1 MSQSQDPISTIA
13 DLIETKSAIKQQT
26 FRALCETFKAM
37 KSEAKAVVEKINAE
51 IKSKDRD
58 ISIKV
63 INVSDHE
70 FHIKMAG
77 DLLVFLMH
85 TNIVT
90 LDHNH
95 GFNKSDYVQQ
105 SPMRKYLGQVNV
117 YNFMA
122 DSITY
127 NRLND
132 PGYLVARLS
141 MNFEKHFL
149 VEGEKQL
156 SFMFDNVSDKP
167 ISKTDLSIIIQLVLS
182 QAIDSDL
189 VTRPF
194 PEIRAITLNEKILKT
209 QAMGGG
215 YKIGFQLKTPDQIN

>member
-1 MSQSQDPISTIA
+1 MSQNQDPISAIA
-13 DLIETKSAIKQQT
+13 QLIETKSKVKQQT
-26 FRALCETFKAM
+26 FRSLCETFKEM
-37 KSEAKAVVEKINAE
+37 KLVAKAVVEKINSQ
-51 IKSKDRD
+51 INSKDKD

-77 DLLVFLMH
+77 DLLIFIMH

-90 LDHNH
+90 LDPNH
-95 GFNKSDYVQQ
+95 GFNKSEYVQE
-105 SPMRKYLGQVNV
+105 SPLRKYLGQINV
-117 YNFMA
+117 YNFMS
-122 DSITY
+122 DSLTY

-141 MNFEKHFL
+141 MNYEKHFL

-156 SFMFDNVSDKP
+156 SFMFDSVSKKP
-167 ISKTDLSIIIQLVLS
+167 ISKTDINIIIQLVLS

-209 QAMGGG
+209 RALGGG
-215 YKIGFQLKTPDQIN
+215 YKIGFQMTSSDEIK

>member
-1 MSQSQDPISTIA
+1 MSQNQDPISAIA
-13 DLIETKSAIKQQT
+13 ELIETKSAIKQQS
-26 FRALCETFKAM
+26 FRELCQVFKEM
-37 KSEAKAVVEKINAE
+37 KAEAKVVVDKINKE
-51 IKSKDRD
+51 LKSKDKD

-63 INVSDHE
+63 VNVSDHE

-77 DLLVFLMH
+77 DLLIFLMH

-90 LDHNH
+90 LDPNH
-95 GFNKSDYVQQ
+95 GFNKSEYVQEL
-105 SPMRKYLGQVNV
+105 PVRKYLGQINV

-122 DSITY
+122 DSLTY

-141 MNFEKHFL
+141 LNFEKRFL

-156 SFMFDNVSDKP
+156 SFMFDNVSQKE
-167 ISKTDLSIIIQLVLS
+167 ISATDMNIIIQLVLS

-209 QAMGGG
+209 QALGGG
-215 YKIGFQLKTPDQIN
+215 YKIGFQLTSSDQIK